1 MQDYFIGRQAIFD
14 RRLRVYAYELL
25 YREGDTSHAP
35 SVDGDRATSRLM
47 LNAFTEMGLNRIAGD
62 QRVFLNMTRSLLM
75 DMPEFPFGKER
86 LVLEILEDIEID
98 DEFVQSISLLAA
110 KGYTLAL
117 DDFEFEEKWLPLIP
131 HIAILKVEVPTLNW
145 ASLAQQ
151 IEKVHRNG
159 LLLLAEKVET
169 EQEYRQLHELGFDLF
184 QGYYFSRPH
193 VVSGKRLSENQLITL
208 KLLAKLNDPKTTP
221 KELENLIVQDPGLV
235 YKILRYLNSAA
246 LAIPRK
252 VDSIQQ
258 AIIYLGLQRLRGWAS
273 LIAISRVE
281 DQPEELF
288 TIALV
293 RAHMCAKLAATV
305 KQGES
310 EGAFTVG
317 LLSVLDLLMGRP
329 IAKVLE
335 RVPISSSVKL
345 ALLDHQGVSGQALHC
360 ARSFEQ
366 EDELPTGFPG
376 LTAAEVQEIYLQS
389 TELAFQDQRNLLAS

>member
-1 MQDYFIGRQAIFD
+1 
-14 RRLRVYAYELL
+14 
-25 YREGDTSHAP
+25 
-35 SVDGDRATSRLM
+35 
-47 LNAFTEMGLNRIAGD
+47 D